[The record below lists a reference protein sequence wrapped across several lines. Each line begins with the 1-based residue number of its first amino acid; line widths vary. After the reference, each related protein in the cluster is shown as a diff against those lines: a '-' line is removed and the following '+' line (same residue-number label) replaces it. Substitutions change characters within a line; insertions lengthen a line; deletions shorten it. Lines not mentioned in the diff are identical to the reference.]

1 MATESIDVDYS
12 KYDFPIYTKKIIIRD
27 ECWIATD
34 VFIAPGVT
42 VESGS
47 VVGARSSVYKNLP
60 SNKIC
65 IGNPAEII
73 RDRIYPQ

>member
-1 MATESIDVDYS
+1 M
-12 KYDFPIYTKKIIIRD
+12 D

-34 VFIAPGVT
+34 VFIAPGVII
-42 VESGS
+42 ERGS

-65 IGNPAEII
+65 IGSPAEII
-73 RDRIYPQ
+73 GDRIYPQ